1 MSISDQGRE
10 PELRQGDLWAWM
22 VSFVVTLGLHVGIVL
37 FIALS
42 VASVIYAL
50 AASLA
55 DPVSGIRAI
64 AWLFAVISLL
74 VWARLVKQQV
84 GGFRPHII
92 RGLGRVNVGTSGCD
106 WGEIAA
112 DLGAALI
119 GLAQV
124 IPLLIS
130 WSGLGASAGG
140 TRVLTAVS
148 GGLFM
153 ILGGCSLAFRLRR
166 RRESAHS
173 SLANWGEKE

>member
-1 MSISDQGRE
+1 MPNSDQDHE
-10 PELRQGDLWAWM
+10 PGLRQGDLWAWM
-22 VSFVVTLGLHVGIVL
+22 VSFVVTLGLDVGIVL
-37 FIALS
+37 FVALS

-50 AASLA
+50 AASVA
-55 DPVSGIRAI
+55 ETFSGIRAI

-74 VWARLVKQQV
+74 VWAWLVKQQIE
-84 GGFRPHII
+84 GFRPHII

-112 DLGAALI
+112 DLGAVLI

-124 IPLLIS
+124 IPVLIS
-130 WSGLGASAGG
+130 WSGLGA
-140 TRVLTAVS
+140 RVVTAVS

-153 ILGGCSLAFRLRR
+153 ILGGCSLAFRLWLRR
-166 RRESAHS
+166 RGSADS